1 MFKEYLSD
9 LSATTNAG
17 DVREESYYPDLKKLI
32 EAYAIQNKKEISV
45 TILPKKTEAGNPDF
59 RIQTQKYQLI
69 GYIEA
74 KEPNIENLDAIEQ
87 TEQLQRYLK
96 TFPNLILTNFLE
108 FRLYRNGEQID
119 KVMIGR
125 PVILNQLGIVPPVEN
140 ELYLQK
146 LLAEFFS
153 FSTPKINTAKTLAIE
168 LAKRTSFLKE
178 NCIIEELKEETQT
191 GTQTLEGIYKLFKEY
206 LISSL
211 NLDDFA
217 NLFSQTITF
226 GLFAARLRSSSD
238 FNRLNAFKT
247 IPSTIGVLRSIFRFI
262 SSNDLPKNMEWIID
276 DIAELLKNTDVTK
289 IVDNYYL
296 NGKGNDPIIHFYE
309 TFLAEYDPKERAKR
323 GVYYTPEPVV
333 KYIVN
338 SVHKILQKKFKRPDG
353 LASNSVTLLDPAA
366 GTLTFPIEAIKVAID
381 EYKNRYGDGGINNLI
396 KNHIIPHFFAFEL
409 MMSPYVLGHI
419 KASLIFDEHKYKLG
433 QYERFNLFLTNT
445 LDLNNLPHMDLPLF
459 SDLSEES
466 RQANDVKKNKK
477 VMVIMGNPPYSAV
490 STNKGDWILGEINE
504 YRQIEGE
511 KLNEKKD
518 WLQDDYVKF
527 FRFSQ
532 WKIEQNK
539 QGILGFITNHAWL
552 DNPTFRGMRYSMLNT
567 FNEIYVVNL
576 HGSILKKEKTPE
588 GKKDENVF
596 DIQTGVSIVLLCKTP
611 VKTKQI
617 FYCDQWGLRED
628 KYKWLESNDITT
640 TKWQKLIPS
649 KPYYFLVPRNEEGN
663 EKYQKFI
670 PLTDIFNIYST
681 GILTANDNFVIDFD
695 KHKLETKINSF
706 INSVGDDEFIKNTFK
721 LSKIY
726 SERIPETKLKLKNLE
741 NINKYYSNYS
751 YRPFDNRW
759 IFNHPSAI
767 WRVRNEVTKHI
778 FMRNNLI
785 LISAKRN
792 RQLSLNYFGITNTI
806 TDFHYLDNA
815 QDSAYTFPLYIY
827 SSQQELS
834 ESKIRSS
841 NYNWSKLPNFIQ
853 QVPSFAS
860 KISGNFIQ
868 TNEAIFYYIYAIL
881 YSNIYREKY
890 KEFLK
895 IDFPRIPFTENLET
909 FQLLSSL
916 GEDLINLHLL
926 NSSELDNPSTRF
938 FGQGEGKVNK
948 RKYDLENNRVYIND
962 SQYFDDVTPE
972 IWNYYIGG
980 YQVLDKW
987 LKDRVE
993 KTLSDEDIRHYCRVV
1008 TVLKLT
1014 KEIQIRIDKVY
1025 LKIEEEIKITEENV
1039 K

>member
-1 MFKEYLSD
+1 MFKEYLFD
-9 LSATTNAG
+9 LFKTINAG
-17 DVREESYYPDLKKLI
+17 NVREESYYPDLKKLI
-32 EAYAIQNKKEISV
+32 EAYATQNKKEITV
-45 TILPKKTEAGNPDF
+45 TVLPKKTEAGNPDF
-59 RIQTQKYQLI
+59 RIQTQKYQLV

-74 KEPNIENLDAIEQ
+74 KEPNNENLDVVEQ

-119 KVMIGR
+119 KVIIGR
-125 PVILNQLGIVPPVEN
+125 PFILNQLGVTPPVEN

-178 NCIIEELKEETQT
+178 NCVVEELKEETLT

-211 NLDDFA
+211 NLEDFA

-226 GLFAARLRSSSD
+226 GLFAARLRSSSE
-238 FNRLNAFKT
+238 FNRFNAFKT
-247 IPSTIGVLRSIFRFI
+247 IPSTIGILKNIFRFI

-296 NGKGNDPIIHFYE
+296 NGKGKDPIIHFYE

-366 GTLTFPIEAIKVAID
+366 GTLTFPIEAIKVAVE
-381 EYKNRYGDGGINNLI
+381 EYKNRYGDGGVQSLI
-396 KNHIIPHFFAFEL
+396 KNHIVPHFFAFEL

-419 KASLIFDEHKYKLG
+419 KASLIFDENNYKLG

-466 RQANDVKKNKK
+466 RQANDIKKNKK
-477 VMVIMGNPPYSAV
+477 VMVIVGNPPYSAA
-490 STNKGDWILGEINE
+490 STNKGDWILEKINE

-511 KLNEKKD
+511 KLNERKD

-539 QGILGFITNHAWL
+539 QGVLGFITNHAWL
-552 DNPTFRGMRYSMLNT
+552 DNPTFRGMRCSILNT

-576 HGSILKKEKTPE
+576 HGSILKKEKTSE
-588 GKKDENVF
+588 GNKDENVF
-596 DIQTGVSIVLLCKTP
+596 DIQTGVSIVLMCKTP
-611 VKTKQI
+611 TKTKQV
-617 FYCDQWGLRED
+617 FYCDKRGLRED
-628 KYKWLESNDITT
+628 KYKWLESNNITT
-640 TKWQKLIPS
+640 TKWQKLVPS

-663 EKYQKFI
+663 EEYQKFI

-681 GILTANDNFVIDFD
+681 GVLTANDNFVIDFD
-695 KHKLETKINSF
+695 KHKLETRINSF
-706 INSVGDDEFIKNTFK
+706 INSIGDNEFIKNTFN

-726 SERIPETKLKLKNLE
+726 SERIPETKLKLKTIT
-741 NINKYYSNYS
+741 NISKRIVPIS
-751 YRPFDNRW
+751 YRIFDIRY
-759 IFNHPSAI
+759 IFYDDSLVWRTRKNVMKNMSEQNICLLSSRMTKGENFAHAFVTNLISEVIMLSPKTSNNSFVFPLFSYFQNNLLNHP
-767 WRVRNEVTKHI
+767 TK
-778 FMRNNLI
+778 
-785 LISAKRN
+785 
-792 RQLSLNYFGITNTI
+792 
-806 TDFHYLDNA
+806 
-815 QDSAYTFPLYIY
+815 
-827 SSQQELS
+827 
-834 ESKIRSS
+834 SS
-841 NYNWSKLPNFIQ
+841 NLNWSKLPNFVQ
-853 QVPSFAS
+853 QIPPYTS
-860 KISGNFIQ
+860 KLSNNFIQ

-881 YSNIYREKY
+881 YSNIYRKKY

-895 IDFPRIPFTENLET
+895 VDFPRIPFVENLEL

-916 GEDLINLHLL
+916 GEELINLHLL
-926 NSSELDNPSTRF
+926 KSSDLDNPTTKF

-948 RKYDLENNRVYIND
+948 RKYNLEENRIYIND
-962 SQYFDDVTPE
+962 SQYFDDVAPD

-987 LKDRVE
+987 LKDRINR
-993 KTLSDEDIRHYCRVV
+993 TLSDEDIRHYCKVA

-1014 KEIQIRIDKVY
+1014 KEIQTRIDKVY
-1025 LKIEEEIKITEENV
+1025 LRIEEEIKKSTKNH